1 MSLLLHVPVGL
12 RARWLRPHFQGA
24 DTSRGAWKPSTLKQS
39 SLCLE
44 PELSQPGWG
53 SRPSCAR
60 AQEWAGLG
68 LISGFPGSTSR
79 FRQPCFSPLITWSFF
94 QINRSQNN
102 MSTQGV
108 VVRPAPARK
117 TVMVIR
123 SCVSPG
129 FILLCFVLVQIAAAK
144 DLFPAA
150 SLRPLAHFTL

>member
-1 MSLLLHVPVGL
+1 METLFSEAKSTP
-12 RARWLRPHFQGA
+12 RYFQLSG
-24 DTSRGAWKPSTLKQS
+24 D
-39 SLCLE
+39 
-44 PELSQPGWG
+44 LSQPRWD

-68 LISGFPGSTSR
+68 LISGFPGSIRR
-79 FRQPCFSPLITWSFF
+79 FPQPCFSPLITWSFF
-94 QINRSQNN
+94 QINQSQNN

-108 VVRPAPARK
+108 VVRLAPSRK
-117 TVMVIR
+117 TVMVIM
-123 SCVSPG
+123 SCVLSG